1 MKANAIF
8 ISIIFL
14 SVSSATFAQE
24 KKKNAPQ
31 SIISRTAV
39 IKKFYDK
46 RELSDMPKGALLE
59 LCVERVGVLAK
70 TLPFISLATK
80 PGITLVDFGIPNTSE
95 YRKLF
100 TSQEEATKD
109 YLEVVS
115 EYERSI
121 LPYADKDDL
130 VKAIL
135 FYENILKSLHEF
147 SDM

>member
-1 MKANAIF
+1 MNAKILF
-8 ISIIFL
+8 ISITFL
-14 SVSSATFAQE
+14 SLSASAFAQE
-24 KKKNAPQ
+24 NKRNAPQ

-39 IKKFYDK
+39 IKKYYDK
-46 RELSDMPKGALLE
+46 RELTDMPKGALLE
-59 LCVERVGVLAK
+59 LCLERVGVLAK
-70 TLPFISLATK
+70 TLPYISLATK

-100 TSQEEATKD
+100 VKQEENVKE
-109 YLEVVS
+109 YLEVTN
-115 EYERSI
+115 EYERSV

>member
-1 MKANAIF
+1 MKVNTIF

-14 SVSSATFAQE
+14 SVSVATFAQE
-24 KKKNAPQ
+24 NKRNAPQ

-39 IKKFYDK
+39 IKKYYDK
-46 RELSDMPKGALLE
+46 RELSEMPKGALLE

-100 TSQEEATKD
+100 TSQEEGTKD
-109 YLEVVS
+109 YLEVIS
-115 EYERSI
+115 NYERSI

-147 SDM
+147 NEM

>member
-1 MKANAIF
+1 MKANTIF
-8 ISIIFL
+8 ISIILL
-14 SVSSATFAQE
+14 SVSTAMFAQE
-24 KKKNAPQ
+24 NKKNAPQ

-100 TSQEEATKD
+100 TAQEDATKD
-109 YLEVVS
+109 YLDVVS

-147 SDM
+147 NDM

>member
-39 IKKFYDK
+39 IKKYHDK
-46 RELSDMPKGALLE
+46 RELSEMPKGALLE

-80 PGITLVDFGIPNTSE
+80 PGITLTDFGVPNTSE

-100 TSQEEATKD
+100 ISQEDATKD

-115 EYERSI
+115 DYERSI

>member
-1 MKANAIF
+1 MKANIIF

-14 SVSSATFAQE
+14 SVSTSIFAQE
-24 KKKNAPQ
+24 NKRNAPQ

-39 IKKFYDK
+39 IKKYYNK
-46 RELSDMPKGALLE
+46 KELSEMPKGALIE

-70 TLPFISLATK
+70 TLPYISLATK
-80 PGITLVDFGIPNTSE
+80 PGITLTDFGIPSTNE

-100 TSQEEATKD
+100 ISQEENTKD
-109 YLEVVS
+109 YLDGTS
-115 EYERSI
+115 NYEKSI

-130 VKAIL
+130 VKAVL

-147 SDM
+147 DDM